1 MTNYKTKLNYYWL
14 AGLIDGDGYFY
25 LSKANYGCF
34 ELTVASGDR
43 HMLEDIRKEFNGRIK
58 PRAGTASVRL
68 RVHNKVGLLGLLH
81 AVNGRLQNSVRQKQ
95 FETVALAYGVNTKPT
110 QAFSWQNGY
119 FSGLFDAD
127 GKITIGVKNLQFK
140 GHSTILLQE
149 QKQGP
154 KTYGKIMRLT
164 HSSNSQLTIGV
175 TSKYRH
181 CVDFLCTDRFGKISY
196 DRSQNGYYTW
206 YVTSQEDIGKLL
218 QYFERYPP
226 RSSRKTR
233 VNLIPA
239 YFNFKKKIGFGE
251 GSDQDL
257 SNDERKAYHIKW
269 SVFVKAWFE
278 VCN

>member
-25 LSKANYGCF
+25 LNKANYACF
-34 ELTVASGDR
+34 ELTVASADR
-43 HMLEDIRKEFNGRIK
+43 PMLEDIRKEFNGRIK

-68 RVHNKVGLLGLLH
+68 RVHNKVGLLALLR
-81 AVNGRLQNSVRQKQ
+81 AVNGRLHNSVRQKQ
-95 FETVALAYGVNTKPT
+95 FETVALAYGVNLKPT
-110 QAFSWQNGY
+110 QPFSWQNGY

-140 GHSTILLQE
+140 GHSTI
-149 QKQGP
+149 P

-206 YVTSQEDIGKLL
+206 YVTSREDIGKLL
-218 QYFERYPP
+218 QYFEIYPP
-226 RSSRKTR
+226 QSSRKTR
-233 VNLIPA
+233 VDLVPA
-239 YFNFKKKIGFGE
+239 YFNFKNKGPFGQ

-257 SNDERKAYHIKW
+257 GNSQTRFQNGCFGQGCLLKW
-269 SVFVKAWFE
+269 STFVKAWFE